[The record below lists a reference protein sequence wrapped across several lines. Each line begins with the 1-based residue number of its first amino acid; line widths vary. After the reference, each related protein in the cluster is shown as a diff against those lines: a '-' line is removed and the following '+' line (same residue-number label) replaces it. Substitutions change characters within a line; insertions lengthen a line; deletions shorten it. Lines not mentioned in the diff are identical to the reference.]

1 MKINFMQVRK
11 IILAIL
17 LLISFNIKAASTDFY
32 SNKNQSAKI
41 SILSSFD
48 HNNNLILGA
57 HFKIN
62 PDWYIYSPTEDGF
75 SQEPEFNF
83 TGSSN
88 INIKNYKILW
98 PKSIK
103 KVEYFGDEKYWYN
116 IYENEVIIPI
126 RLQILDPNQNIRINL
141 EINYG
146 ICNKI
151 CIPAKNNFS
160 FDIAKGEKD
169 SKSLSL
175 IAKFSDQIIENF
187 NYSYFLKILIFAFI
201 GGLILNIMPCVLP
214 VLSVKLISVV
224 KYSNLR
230 TSRIKKIYFATIL
243 GIIFTFIILAL
254 FTIILR
260 EIGSAFGWGLQFQ
273 NPYFLIIIALILTI
287 FISNLSGNFDINFN
301 TNIIS
306 KLDQKITKKE
316 RERNIFIANFMSGIL
331 AVLLA
336 TPCSA
341 PFLGTSISF
350 ALTQNNIVILS
361 IFFAISIGFAF
372 PYFALI
378 LFPHSVKLL
387 PKSGAWT
394 TNVKHVM
401 SGLLIATLVWIIY
414 IISNNI
420 GFSSSMLVVLILVGI
435 LAFLKLTKNKLSYQ
449 KRFIFL
455 ILMSLFILICPV
467 KLHDKMV
474 SDEKNYQNLWMEFDE
489 KLLENYINQ
498 EKVILIDITADWCI
512 TCKVNK
518 FTVLNKKQITNKIKS
533 GEIIAM
539 RGDMTKPN
547 QILLDFISKY
557 NRYGIPFNI
566 IYGPNAK
573 DGILTSELL
582 TVSSILKILEQ
593 ASKK

>member
-1 MKINFMQVRK
+1 MQVRK
-11 IILAIL
+11 IILTVL

-32 SNKNQSAKI
+32 PNKSKSAKI
-41 SILSSFD
+41 SILSSID
-48 HNNNLILGA
+48 QDNNLILGA

-75 SQEPEFNF
+75 SQEPKFNF

-88 INIKNYKILW
+88 INIENYKILW

-103 KVEYFGDEKYWYN
+103 KSEYFGDEEYWYN

-126 RLQILDPNQNIRINL
+126 RLKILDPNENIKINL

-146 ICNKI
+146 ICNQI
-151 CIPAKNNFS
+151 CVAEKSKFS
-160 FDIAKGEKD
+160 FDVARDEKD
-169 SKSLSL
+169 SESLSL
-175 IAKFSDQIIENF
+175 ILKFTDQIIDNF
-187 NYSYFLKILIFAFI
+187 NYGNFLKILLFAFI

-214 VLSVKLISVV
+214 VLSVKLMSIV
-224 KYSNLR
+224 KYRNLK
-230 TSRIKKIYFATIL
+230 TSRVKKIYFATIL
-243 GIIFTFIILAL
+243 GIIFTFMVLAL

-273 NPYFLIIIALILTI
+273 NPYFLIVIALILTI

-301 TNIIS
+301 NGIIS
-306 KLDQKITKKE
+306 RLDKKITKKE
-316 RERNIFIANFMSGIL
+316 RKKGIFIANFLSGIL

-361 IFFAISIGFAF
+361 IFFFISIGFAF

-378 LFPHSVKLL
+378 LFPQSIKLL
-387 PKSGAWT
+387 PKSGSWT
-394 TNVKHVM
+394 TNVKYVM
-401 SGLLIATLVWIIY
+401 SGLLIATLIWIIY

-420 GFSSSMLVVLILVGI
+420 GFSSSMLVALILVGI
-435 LAFLKLTKNKLSYQ
+435 LAFLKLTKHKLNYK

-455 ILMSLFILICPV
+455 ILMSLFILIFPV
-467 KLHDKMV
+467 KLHDKIT
-474 SDEKNYQNLWMEFDE
+474 SDEKKYQNLWIEFDE
-489 KLLENYINQ
+489 RLLENYIGK
-498 EKVILIDITADWCI
+498 EKVILVDITADWCI

-518 FTVLNKKQITNKIKS
+518 FTVLNKKQITDKIKS
-533 GEIIAM
+533 GELIAM

-573 DGILTSELL
+573 NGILTSELL
-582 TVSSILKILEQ
+582 TMSSILKTLKQ
-593 ASKK
+593 ASRK